1 MEKSELLFTIN
12 ETVSASETLATLS
25 SNQCEYM
32 DCLGMAIDCAD
43 AGMMLNMKLSE
54 NKTPRTLIK
63 QFSQICTDLA
73 KKCDKYNGKEVNDTK
88 NVCLKSVKACQL
100 FLEEELHPD
109 HYFLSPLSSTPLM
122 TA

>member
-12 ETVSASETLATLS
+12 ETVSASEALATLS
-25 SNQCEYM
+25 SNQCKYM
-32 DCLGMAIDCAD
+32 DCLGDTIDCAD
-43 AGMMLNMKLSE
+43 AGMMLIMKLSD
-54 NKTPRTLIK
+54 NKIPRTMIK

-73 KKCDKYNGKEVNDTK
+73 KKCDKYEGSEVNNTK
-88 NVCLKSVKACQL
+88 NLCLKSVSACKL
-100 FLEEELHPD
+100 YLEEEIHPD